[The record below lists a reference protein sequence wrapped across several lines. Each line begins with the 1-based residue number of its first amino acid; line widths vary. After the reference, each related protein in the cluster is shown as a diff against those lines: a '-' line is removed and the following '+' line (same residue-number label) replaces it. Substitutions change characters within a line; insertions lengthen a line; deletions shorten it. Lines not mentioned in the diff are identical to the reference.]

1 MIYKYRR
8 YQGQVPTDLT
18 APPSYPVYFYFL
30 LFVLYELQVSSS
42 TGSISATSKYIQG
55 RSQTYPCSGS
65 HLLLR
70 ATGPLLYGPDANIL
84 GSIRCDACCLI
95 PSVCLDHQPALP
107 LPEEWVWPDLWSLHE
122 PHLPYF
128 RTDIRSI
135 QPGSPGNTLSILPY
149 LDIFLSL
156 QYIRG
161 TQKIKRS
168 HPFRINRA
176 NRDRR
181 HFVAPAALE
190 TNQSRLLEVS

>member
-30 LFVLYELQVSSS
+30 LFVLYELQVSPLQQ
-42 TGSISATSKYIQG
+42 GPFPQLSKYIQG
-55 RSQTYPCSGS
+55 RSQTDPCSGS

-84 GSIRCDACCLI
+84 GSIRCDACYLI

-135 QPGSPGNTLSILPY
+135 QPGSPGNTLSILRFYHIWTSSSAPFSTY
-149 LDIFLSL
+149 AGHRKSNAPTLFGSTVQIGTDGTSL
-156 QYIRG
+156 
-161 TQKIKRS
+161 
-168 HPFRINRA
+168 
-176 NRDRR
+176 
-181 HFVAPAALE
+181 
-190 TNQSRLLEVS
+190 RLLP